1 MSLLDETWKPDFLIA
16 RVMEID
22 DILKLTKRLIAE
34 NPDDGALKVSLRQDE
49 AHRVKVVECLHRS
62 LVEYRQHSVSYIFK
76 DATPGA
82 ISLDTFLN
90 GLQAFSSL
98 VSSTFKELCGSRMDL
113 QFNTTFAGSF
123 GVLLSTPF
131 DEQFLES
138 DFDRGLTAV
147 FDTIE
152 KIGEEGTDTKDLLKK
167 NLKGNRDLIHKFTNF
182 FNGIVK
188 TGSPVEI
195 RWQGLTSDQPRSAF
209 VPIERARRLHDLF
222 AEHAKRDPETLIL
235 SGQIKGISL
244 LRNVIDIQYMIK
256 GKQKPKTMANIPF
269 SPELTALVKSAFD
282 ISATLTIQIDYD
294 YNDLTGMEVQHRSL
308 IGVSIPNSTK

>member
-1 MSLLDETWKPDFLIA
+1 MSLLNETWKPDFLIE
-16 RVMEID
+16 RLMEID

-49 AHRVKVVECLHRS
+49 AHRAKVVDCLTRS
-62 LVEYRQHSVSYIFK
+62 LVEYRQHAVSYIFK
-76 DATPGA
+76 DALPGA
-82 ISLDTFLN
+82 ISLDTFLA
-90 GLQAFSSL
+90 GLQSFSSL

-138 DFDRGLTAV
+138 DFDRGLNAV

-152 KIGEEGTDTKDLLKK
+152 KIGEEGIDTKDLLKK
-167 NLKGNRDLIHKFTNF
+167 TLKGNRGLIHKFTNF
-182 FNGIVK
+182 FSGIVK

-195 RWQGLTSDQPRSAF
+195 RWQGLSSNQPRSTF
-209 VPIERARRLHDLF
+209 VPVDRAKRLHDLF
-222 AEHAKRDPETLIL
+222 AEHAKRDPETSAL

-244 LRNVIDIQYMIK
+244 LRNVIDIQYMVK
-256 GKQKPKTMANIPF
+256 GKKKLKTIANIPF
-269 SPELTALVKSAFD
+269 NPELTSLVKSAFD
-282 ISATLTIQIDYD
+282 ITSTLTIQIDYD

-308 IGVSIPNSTK
+308 IDLSVPAIVP